1 MQNAKSKLKNSE
13 ESGVRG
19 SESGVVIPQSK
30 GFTLIELMI
39 VMAIIGILLTI
50 AQPNLRHALIKA
62 RESVLKED
70 LFQVRDA
77 IDQYYADNGKYP
89 AQLTD
94 LVNQED
100 KAKSYLRDIPKDPF
114 TGAQDWVTVSLEG
127 EETGIFDVHSASPLV
142 AADGATPYN
151 TW

>member
-1 MQNAKSKLKNSE
+1 
-13 ESGVRG
+13 
-19 SESGVVIPQSK
+19 
-30 GFTLIELMI
+30 MI

-62 RESVLKED
+62 REAVLKED
-70 LFQVRDA
+70 LFQIRDA

-127 EETGIFDVHSASPLV
+127 EETGIFDVHSASPSSRRTAPRLTIP
-142 AADGATPYN
+142 GETPYPPALK
-151 TW
+151 TLVLSPSPSIFAL